1 MLFEFHE
8 AVGEKTKQ
16 TNKQTNKKHLFAK
29 KGKKKIIMNN
39 IKFSPRQLIQI

>member
-8 AVGEKTKQ
+8 AVSKKAKK
-16 TNKQTNKKHLFAK
+16 TNKQRKNISFLQKKE
-29 KGKKKIIMNN
+29 KKKIIMNN

>member
-8 AVGEKTKQ
+8 AVGKKT
-16 TNKQTNKKHLFAK
+16 KQTNKKHLFAK
-29 KGKKKIIMNN
+29 KGKKKIIMSN